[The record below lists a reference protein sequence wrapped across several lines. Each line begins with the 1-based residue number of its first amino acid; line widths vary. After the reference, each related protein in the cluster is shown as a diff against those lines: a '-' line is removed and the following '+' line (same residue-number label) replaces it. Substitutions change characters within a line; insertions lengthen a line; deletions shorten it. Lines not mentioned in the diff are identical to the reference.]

1 MKDKIIAVVLFIVMI
16 LNCFDVVA
24 DIHLGVPLWH
34 ILEESLIVLISGL
47 CAVYVMFEMHKRGQK
62 LHGIAA
68 RLAHAD
74 QELENIT
81 EDMRAARSQYSEV
94 IHQQFK
100 AWALTEGEQQVG
112 LLLLKGLSFKEIAE
126 VRSTKEKTV
135 RQQASALYAKA
146 GLEGRHEFSAWFL
159 EDFLSHS
166 QAKEVP

>member
-1 MKDKIIAVVLFIVMI
+1 MKDKIIAVILFIIMT
-16 LNCFDVVA
+16 LNCFDVIA

-47 CAVYVMFEMHKRGQK
+47 CAAYVMFEMHKRGQK

-74 QELENIT
+74 QELKNIT

-126 VRSTKEKTV
+126 VRTTKEKTV

-146 GLEGRHEFSAWFL
+146 ALEGRHEFSAWFL
-159 EDFLSHS
+159 EDFLSHP
-166 QAKEVP
+166 QAQKVS

>member
-1 MKDKIIAVVLFIVMI
+1 MKDKIIAVVLFIIMI
-16 LNCFDVVA
+16 LNCFDVIA
-24 DIHLGVPLWH
+24 DIHLEVPLWH
-34 ILEESLIVLISGL
+34 ILEESLIVLVSGF

-62 LHGIAA
+62 LHGITA

-74 QELENIT
+74 QELKNIT

-126 VRSTKEKTV
+126 VRNTKEKTV
-135 RQQASALYAKA
+135 RQQASALYTKA
-146 GLEGRHEFSAWFL
+146 GLQGRHEFSAWFL
-159 EDFLSHS
+159 EDFLSHP
-166 QAKEVP
+166 QAHEVP

>member
-1 MKDKIIAVVLFIVMI
+1 MLFIIMA
-16 LNCFDVVA
+16 LNCFDVIA

-34 ILEESLIVLISGL
+34 ILEESLIVLVSGL
-47 CAVYVMFEMHKRGQK
+47 CAAYVMFKMRKRAQE

-81 EDMRAARSQYSEV
+81 EDMRVARSQYNEV

-100 AWALTEGEQQVG
+100 AWALTQGEQKVG

-146 GLEGRHEFSAWFL
+146 SLEGRHEFSVWFL
-159 EDFLSHS
+159 EDFLSHP
-166 QAKEVP
+166 QVQEAP